1 MTASRTASTAPDPE
15 RPRAPRRPRRVLAAA
30 LATLLAAAGLS
41 AVGAAPAMAA
51 GPAVSAPEVPAA
63 GGTITV
69 TGSGFAA
76 TAPGIYLAVGPAGL
90 GGFYQGAS
98 SLLPT
103 ETVWIAP
110 GNEQVP
116 SGTARQEPMAEDGSF
131 TVKLTVP
138 AATAETPAYAI
149 YTSKAHGQGF
159 ADPSQNTITALSY
172 AAPEPTTTSVALT
185 SDVASVEEG
194 AAVTL
199 TATVTPA
206 TDGTVTFSE
215 GSTELGSTP
224 VSGGT
229 ATLTTSSLSV
239 GTHSITAAFAP
250 VDTAAQ
256 TGSTSSAT
264 TVTVTAK
271 PQPTGPSVTVDP
283 ATGVDP
289 AAGTVTVS
297 GTGFSTTGSGFYVG
311 VGPKSAKDNADWFVN
326 AGYYQ
331 GVKWATTAGT
341 YGAKI
346 NADGSI
352 SIPLTKLKR
361 VFTSNGATVDCGAVE
376 CGVYTFA
383 AHGSADRSQDTY
395 TPIAF
400 AAPTA
405 TTLAVTS
412 SAASVVTGTSV
423 TLTAT
428 VSPAAVGSVEFFD
441 GTTSL
446 GTASIASGT
455 TATLDTSALAV
466 GSHQITATFTPADAT
481 VATPSTAAATTVT
494 VTSVA
499 TPAVVVSPNT
509 GVDPAAGSLTVSGT
523 GFATTGPGFYIGV
536 GPKSAKDN
544 ADWSSNAK
552 YYQGVKWA
560 TTAGTYGAKIN
571 ADGSFTISLSGLK
584 RLFSSN
590 GATVDCGAVECG
602 VYTFAAHG
610 SADRSQ
616 DTYTPIAFAATP
628 QTSVVLTSSASS
640 VTTGTQVSFTATVST
655 PASSALAGSVEFFDG
670 GTSLGSSEV
679 VLGVA
684 ATATKALS
692 VGSHAIT
699 ATFTPADPNAATTAT
714 STAVTV
720 TVNPAGVPTVNVP
733 QVPAGGG
740 TITVTGSGFA
750 TSAPGIYLGLGPAG
764 LGGFYAAPDK
774 LIATEVVWIAAGNPL
789 VTTGTARTA
798 PLNADG
804 TFSVDITVPAASA
817 TTPAYALYTSKAHGQ
832 GFADPSQ
839 NTVTNLAYAE
849 AGTAITPTITV
860 TTSGSTGN
868 AGDPIDVTVRVTPA
882 ADGTITILDNGKV
895 VASGLRLVRDVTAP
909 VSGAAAFA
917 ALAASSSSV
926 SARVPG
932 LTSGTHAF
940 SASFTP
946 DDPSRFT
953 PTVSPQVNVVIAPAA
968 AVTPEAPAPVAAAQP
983 TCVARAVSDA
993 SLNWGVKTSF
1003 RNYIS
1008 GGIANGSWTLAGVTY
1023 SGGQYGWSG
1032 GKGTFNPDETRGLVR
1047 YSGSVSFTG
1056 HDGVLNLVLS
1066 NLAIR
1071 VTSATQATLIADV
1084 HSTDMSG
1091 KPSDYSG
1098 VSFATIALGGGKASG
1113 STFSVDGAAT
1123 ALTADGAKA
1132 FAGFYNAGDAL
1143 DPISFRFPL
1152 GAEVACDSTT
1162 TSGLASTGSAGSGA
1176 VPLFGGLLILAGIA
1190 AVAVVRRRAAR
1201 ADVEAV

>member
-1 MTASRTASTAPDPE
+1 MTASRTASPALDPE
-15 RPRAPRRPRRVLAAA
+15 RPRGPRRARRVLAAA

-41 AVGAAPAMAA
+41 AIGAAPAMAA

-110 GNEQVP
+110 GNEPVP
-116 SGTARQEPMAEDGSF
+116 SGTARQEPMAEDGTF
-131 TVKLTVP
+131 TVNLTVP

-159 ADPSQNTITALSY
+159 ADPSQNTITALTY
-172 AAPEPTTTSVALT
+172 AAPEPTTTSVTLT
-185 SDVASVEEG
+185 SDASSVEEG

-199 TATVTPA
+199 TATVSPA
-206 TDGTVTFSE
+206 ADGTVTFSE
-215 GSTELGSTP
+215 GSTELGTKP
-224 VSGGT
+224 VTDGT
-229 ATLTTSSLSV
+229 ASLTTSALTV
-239 GTHSITAAFAP
+239 GSHSITAVFAP
-250 VDTAAQ
+250 ADTAAH

-264 TVTVTAK
+264 TVTVNAK
-271 PQPTGPSVTVDP
+271 PQPTGPSVTVSPSTD
-283 ATGVDP
+283 VDP
-289 AAGTVTVS
+289 AAGTVTVN

-326 AGYYQ
+326 AAYYQ

-352 SIPLTKLKR
+352 SIALAKLKR
-361 VFTSNGATVDCGAVE
+361 VFTSNGTSVDCAAVE

-395 TPIAF
+395 TPIVF

-405 TTLAVTS
+405 TSLAVSS
-412 SAASVVTGTSV
+412 SASSVLTGTSV

-428 VSPAAVGSVEFFD
+428 VSPAA
-441 GTTSL
+441 
-446 GTASIASGT
+446 
-455 TATLDTSALAV
+455 
-466 GSHQITATFTPADAT
+466 
-481 VATPSTAAATTVT
+481 
-494 VTSVA
+494 
-499 TPAVVVSPNT
+499 
-509 GVDPAAGSLTVSGT
+509 
-523 GFATTGPGFYIGV
+523 
-536 GPKSAKDN
+536 
-544 ADWSSNAK
+544 
-552 YYQGVKWA
+552 
-560 TTAGTYGAKIN
+560 
-571 ADGSFTISLSGLK
+571 
-584 RLFSSN
+584 
-590 GATVDCGAVECG
+590 
-602 VYTFAAHG
+602 
-610 SADRSQ
+610 
-616 DTYTPIAFAATP
+616 
-628 QTSVVLTSSASS
+628 
-640 VTTGTQVSFTATVST
+640 
-655 PASSALAGSVEFFDG
+655 AGSVEFFA
-670 GTSLGSSEV
+670 GTASLG
-679 VLGVA
+679 
-684 ATATKALS
+684 TATVSGAVASLSTSALS
-692 VGSHAIT
+692 IGSHAIT
-699 ATFTPADPNAATTAT
+699 ATFTPTDTTLAEP
-714 STAVTV
+714 SRSAAVTV

-740 TITVTGSGFA
+740 TITVTGSGFS
-750 TSAPGIYLGLGPAG
+750 TTAPGIYLGLGPAG
-764 LGGFYAAPDK
+764 LGGFYADSAK
-774 LIATEVVWIAAGNPL
+774 LIPSETVWIAVGNPS
-789 VTTGTARTA
+789 VPTGTTRTA

-804 TFSVDITVPAASA
+804 TFSVAITVPAASTA
-817 TTPAYALYTSKAHGQ
+817 IPAYALYTSKAHGQ
-832 GFADPSQ
+832 GIADPSQ
-839 NTVTNLAYAE
+839 NTITPVTYAA
-849 AGTAITPTITV
+849 AGTAVTPTITL

-868 AGDPIDVTVRVTPA
+868 AGDPVDVTVRVTPA
-882 ADGTITILDNGKV
+882 ADGTISILDNGKV
-895 VASGLRLVRDVTAP
+895 VASGLRLVPDVSAP
-909 VSGAAAFA
+909 VAGVTAFA

-946 DDPSRFT
+946 DDPSLFT

-968 AVTPEAPAPVAAAQP
+968 VVTPEAPAPVAAAQP

-1032 GKGTFNPDETRGLVR
+1032 GTGTFNPDETRGLVR

-1084 HSTDMSG
+1084 HSTDMAG

-1098 VSFATIALGGGKASG
+1098 VSFATIALGGGTASG

-1132 FAGFYNAGDAL
+1132 FAGFYNAGEAL

-1162 TSGLASTGSAGSGA
+1162 TSGLASTGSTGSGSA
-1176 VPLFGGLLILAGIA
+1176 PLFGGLLILAGIA

>member
-1 MTASRTASTAPDPE
+1 MTASRTASPALDTE
-15 RPRAPRRPRRVLAAA
+15 RPRGPRRARRVLAAA

-41 AVGAAPAMAA
+41 AIGAAPAMAA
-51 GPAVSAPEVPAA
+51 GPAVAAPEVPAA

-116 SGTARQEPMAEDGSF
+116 TGTARQEPMAEDGTF

-159 ADPSQNTITALSY
+159 ADPSQNTITALTY
-172 AAPEPTTTSVALT
+172 GAPEPTTTSVTLT
-185 SDVASVEEG
+185 SDASSVEEG

-199 TATVTPA
+199 TATVSPA
-206 TDGTVTFSE
+206 ADGTVTFSE
-215 GSTELGSTP
+215 GSTELGTKP
-224 VSGGT
+224 VADGT
-229 ATLTTSSLSV
+229 ASLTTSALTV
-239 GTHSITAAFAP
+239 GSHSITAVFAP
-250 VDTAAQ
+250 ADTATH

-264 TVTVTAK
+264 TVTVNAK
-271 PQPTGPSVTVDP
+271 PQPTGPSVTVSPSTD
-283 ATGVDP
+283 VDP
-289 AAGTVTVS
+289 AAGTVTVN

-311 VGPKSAKDNADWFVN
+311 VGPKSATDNADWFVS
-326 AGYYQ
+326 AAYYQ

-352 SIPLTKLKR
+352 SIALTKLKR
-361 VFTSNGATVDCGAVE
+361 VFTSNGTSVDCAAVE

-405 TTLAVTS
+405 TSLAVSS
-412 SAASVVTGTSV
+412 SASSVVTGTSV

-446 GTASIASGT
+446 GTSSISSGT
-455 TATLDTSALAV
+455 TTTLDTSALAV
-466 GSHQITATFTPADAT
+466 GPHQITAAFTPTDAT
-481 VATPSTAAATTVT
+481 VAAPSTAPATTVT
-494 VTSVA
+494 VTAVA
-499 TPAVVVSPNT
+499 TPAVVLSPT
-509 GVDPAAGSLTVSGT
+509 SGLDPAAGSVTVNGT

-536 GPKSAKDN
+536 GPKSATDN
-544 ADWSSNAK
+544 ADWSTNAK

-571 ADGSFTISLSGLK
+571 ADGSFTIGLSGLK
-584 RLFSSN
+584 RVFTSN
-590 GATVDCGAVECG
+590 GATVDCRAVECG

-616 DTYTPIAFAATP
+616 DTYTPITFAAPALTAV
-628 QTSVVLTSSASS
+628 TVTSSASS
-640 VTTGTQVSFTATVST
+640 LTVGTSVTLTATV
-655 PASSALAGSVEFFDG
+655 ASATAGSVEFFDG
-670 GTSLGSSEV
+670 TASLG
-679 VLGVA
+679 
-684 ATATKALS
+684 TATVSGSVASLSTSALS
-692 VGSHAIT
+692 IGSHAIT
-699 ATFTPADPNAATTAT
+699 ATFTPTDTTLAEP
-714 STAVTV
+714 SRSAAVTV

-740 TITVTGSGFA
+740 TITVTGSGFS
-750 TSAPGIYLGLGPAG
+750 TTAPGIYLGLGPAG
-764 LGGFYAAPDK
+764 LGGFYADSAK
-774 LIATEVVWIAAGNPL
+774 LIPSETVWIAVGNPS
-789 VTTGTARTA
+789 VPTGTTRTA

-804 TFSVDITVPAASA
+804 TFSVAITVPAASTA
-817 TTPAYALYTSKAHGQ
+817 IPAYALYTSKAHGQ
-832 GFADPSQ
+832 GIADPSQ
-839 NTVTNLAYAE
+839 NTITPVTYAA
-849 AGTAITPTITV
+849 AGTAITPTITL

-868 AGDPIDVTVRVTPA
+868 AGDPVDVTVRVTPA
-882 ADGTITILDNGKV
+882 ADGTISILDNGKV
-895 VASGLRLVRDVTAP
+895 VASGLRLVPDVSAP
-909 VSGAAAFA
+909 VSVVRAFA

-946 DDPSRFT
+946 DDPSLFT

-968 AVTPEAPAPVAAAQP
+968 VVTPEAPAPVAAAQP

-1071 VTSATQATLIADV
+1071 VTSPTQATLIADV
-1084 HSTDMSG
+1084 HSTDMAG
-1091 KPSDYSG
+1091 KPSDFSG
-1098 VSFATIALGGGKASG
+1098 VSFATIALGGGTASG

-1132 FAGFYNAGDAL
+1132 FAGFYNAGEAL

-1162 TSGLASTGSAGSGA
+1162 TSGLASTGSTGSGSA
-1176 VPLFGGLLILAGIA
+1176 PLFGGLLILAGIA